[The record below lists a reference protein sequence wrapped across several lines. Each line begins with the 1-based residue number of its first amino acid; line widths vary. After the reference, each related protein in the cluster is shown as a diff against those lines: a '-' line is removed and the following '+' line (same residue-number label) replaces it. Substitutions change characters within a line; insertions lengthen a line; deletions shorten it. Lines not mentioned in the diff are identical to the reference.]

1 MSVCPLRGA
10 DAILGHSVLESRAIP
25 RLEPSIT
32 VEDAIRPDCVP
43 QTGHPTGPPAGNAG
57 GTHCIVPARAGRLGC
72 AKCFRHTVATSAG
85 AARGG
90 SLVGPVA
97 SCHSGVG
104 TIPTNIAIGAE
115 SRAPIRKGAGP
126 TGVVFHQRMV
136 ARLQDVKLAC
146 RAVICSENM
155 LPSPGNLRGMKPSG
169 DPCVWQP
176 LPRSRDHPPRDDS
189 GYPNVRRISA

>member
-1 MSVCPLRGA
+1 MFAPSVGLTPS
-10 DAILGHSVLESRAIP
+10 LGIPFSSRDP
-25 RLEPSIT
+25 YLFSSLPSPSRT
-32 VEDAIRPDCVP
+32 RSDREACLK
-43 QTGHPTGPPAGNAG
+43 TGHPTGPPAGNASS
-57 GTHCIVPARAGRLGC
+57 TRRSVPARAGRLGC

-97 SCHSGVG
+97 SCHSGDG

-126 TGVVFHQRMV
+126 TGLVLHQRMV

-146 RAVICSENM
+146 RAVILSENM

-169 DPCVWQP
+169 NPCVRQP
-176 LPRSRDHPPRDDS
+176 LLRNRDHPPGDDS
-189 GYPNVRRISA
+189 GYPNVRRIGA